1 MILDEIVDATIIRI
15 EKAKKN
21 ISLNEMIM
29 LAEKSEPP
37 FAFENALKQK
47 DISFICEVKKASPSK
62 GIIANDFPYIK
73 IAKEYEKAGAAAISV
88 LTEPDFFMGSVD
100 YLKDI
105 KQNTTIPVLQKDF
118 IIDEYQIYEASI
130 IGANAILLICAILSI
145 DKVKKFIKIA
155 DSLGLSCLVEAHNDQ
170 EVKKAIEADARVI
183 GVNNR
188 NLKTFEVNIN
198 NSINLRGLV
207 PKSIIFVSESGI
219 KTTNDINALREI
231 GTNAVLIG
239 ETFMRSNHIK
249 EELDILR
256 GKCCD
261 ED

>member
-1 MILDEIVDATIIRI
+1 MILDKIVDATIIRI

-21 ISLNEMIM
+21 IPLNEMM
-29 LAEKSEPP
+29 VLAKKSEPP

-100 YLKDI
+100 YLKEI
-105 KQNTTIPVLQKDF
+105 RLNITIPILQKDF
-118 IIDEYQIYEASI
+118 IIDEYQIYEASA

-145 DKVKKFIKIA
+145 AKVKKFMKIA
-155 DSLGLSCLVEAHNDQ
+155 DSLGLSCLVEAHDEQ
-170 EVKKAIEADARVI
+170 EVQKAIEAGARVI

-188 NLKTFEVNIN
+188 NLKTFEVDIN

-207 PKSIIFVSESGI
+207 PKSIIFISESGI
-219 KTTNDINALREI
+219 KTANDINALREI
-231 GTNAVLIG
+231 GTNAVLVG
-239 ETFMRSNHIK
+239 ETLMRSSDIK
-249 EELDILR
+249 AELDILR
-256 GKCCD
+256 GICYD
-261 ED
+261 